1 MGKGGRNA
9 LLALTAALKFTLKS
23 GDVTS
28 AFLQTDASL
37 ESEELTVWA
46 PPELARMFGASPGD
60 GRALRVVQAFYGLAH
75 ALRKWFER
83 CQRTLLNMDGVR

>member
-9 LLALTAALKFTLKS
+9 LLALTAALKFTLTT

-46 PPELARMFGASPGD
+46 PPELARMFGGIKQQCIC
-60 GRALRVVQAFYGLAH
+60 G
-75 ALRKWFER
+75 
-83 CQRTLLNMDGVR
+83 